1 MIHQLLTRIGWS
13 KPNGERLLYQELA
26 AIELTLALRNQEIVN
41 LYKEMDRL
49 RDSRDEVKFKL
60 DQFSA
65 RKYKRMSLARSSAF

>member
-1 MIHQLLTRIGWS
+1 MIHRLLTRIGWFRPS
-13 KPNGERLLYQELA
+13 GERLLHQELTS
-26 AIELTLALRNQEIVN
+26 IELTLALRNQEIVN